1 MLPNSQIEGT
11 LSNRFFFN
19 TKKMLEKFLQKNIVF
34 NVATDCRPIVLLKMN
49 LFTGIFQK
57 I

>member
-34 NVATDCRPIVLLKMN
+34 NVATDCRPIMLLKMN